1 MTHPQASPKS
11 TIQALERVISCYT
24 PDEVGCRSM
33 LNISTQTTSEDFE
46 VADIIE
52 MSQKFWALHSDFVI
66 EGIRLKSLFPE

>member
-1 MTHPQASPKS
+1 
-11 TIQALERVISCYT
+11 
-24 PDEVGCRSM
+24 M